1 MLQFLNNLPL
11 NEETM
16 KKRWTLLYRVC
27 TYDTKKSPF
36 GPALD
41 PPNRRPLNIASPLH
55 SDGKPTLIQI

>member
-1 MLQFLNNLPL
+1 MVVQKLYRTQISQFSQCMLQFLNNLPL

-36 GPALD
+36 GPALA
-41 PPNRRPLNIASPLH
+41 PPQTAGH
-55 SDGKPTLIQI
+55 